1 MRAVLVFDDIDSKRH
16 SGIIS
21 EFRKLYIKTGL
32 FSKEMSKYIEGAF
45 EIRTEADYDDFY
57 LVDINSVNNQIDD
70 AEKFIK
76 EIETYLNNK

>member
-32 FSKEMSKYIEGAF
+32 FSKEMSEYIEGAF

>member
-1 MRAVLVFDDIDSKRH
+1 MRAVLAFDDIDFKRH

-32 FSKEMSKYIEGAF
+32 FSKEMSEYIEGAF

-70 AEKFIK
+70 ARSLLKRLRHI
-76 EIETYLNNK
+76 